1 MSNIQQEL
9 TEQLIKEIRTS
20 FLDKQNYKLYQIGS
34 IDLLE
39 TALQGTGYYLDI
51 DEMNTNGWEQ
61 DWWTKIVDE
70 KTNQVVANA
79 NGSMYYGY
87 LEFNFVNNE
96 D

>member
-9 TEQLIKEIRTS
+9 TEQLIKELRTA
-20 FLDKQNYKLYQIGS
+20 FLAKQNYKLYQIGS

>member
-9 TEQLIKEIRTS
+9 TEQLIKELRTA
-20 FLDKQNYKLYQIGS
+20 FLAKQNYKLYQIGS

-79 NGSMYYGY
+79 NGSMYK
-87 LEFNFVNNE
+87 
-96 D
+96 

>member
-9 TEQLIKEIRTS
+9 TEQLIKELRTA
-20 FLDKQNYKLYQIGS
+20 FLAKQNYKLYQIGS

-70 KTNQVVANA
+70 KTNQVVAKA

-87 LEFNFVNNE
+87 LEFNFINNE